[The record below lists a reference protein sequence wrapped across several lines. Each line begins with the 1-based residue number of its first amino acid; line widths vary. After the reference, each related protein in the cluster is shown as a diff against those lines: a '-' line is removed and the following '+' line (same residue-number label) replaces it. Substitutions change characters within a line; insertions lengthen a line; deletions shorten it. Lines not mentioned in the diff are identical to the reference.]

1 MTTTMMQEILRQE
14 EQLADAKRTLDL
26 DALNRIYADELLM
39 TGVLGEPTCT
49 KAAIIDEAK
58 SGIAQ
63 RESAVASGQAFE
75 TSCNNEDMTVTTHG
89 DTAIANYR
97 FVVKFTGPNVD
108 VHRRYRTTNV
118 WIKRDG
124 RWQIIAAHTAF
135 VLDPKQAAMLAG
147 ERVG

>member
-1 MTTTMMQEILRQE
+1 MMTQEILQQE

-49 KAAIIDEAK
+49 KAAILDEAK
-58 SGIAQ
+58 RGIAQ
-63 RESAVASGQAFE
+63 RETAAASGQAFE
-75 TSCNNEDMTVTTHG
+75 ASCYNEDVTVTTYG
-89 DTAIANYR
+89 DTAIASYR
-97 FVVKFTGPNVD
+97 FVVKLTGPNVD

-124 RWQIIAAHTAF
+124 RWQIVAAHSAF
-135 VLDPKQAAMLAG
+135 VLDAKQAAMLAG
-147 ERVG
+147 EVR

>member
-1 MTTTMMQEILRQE
+1 MNTTMTQEILRQE

-58 SGIAQ
+58 RGIAQ
-63 RESAVASGQAFE
+63 RESAAASGQAFD
-75 TSCNNEDMTVTTHG
+75 TSCNNEDVTVTTHG

-135 VLDPKQAAMLAG
+135 VLDAKQAAMLTG
-147 ERVG
+147 EARS

>member
-1 MTTTMMQEILRQE
+1 MFTTQVQEILRQE

-49 KAAIIDEAK
+49 KAAVIDEARR
-58 SGIAQ
+58 GVAQ
-63 RESAVASGQAFE
+63 RDSAVAGGQAFE
-75 TSCNNEDMTVTTHG
+75 TSCNNEDVTVATHG
-89 DTAIANYR
+89 DTAIANDR
-97 FVVKFTGPNVD
+97 FVGKFTGPNVD

-135 VLDPKQAAMLAG
+135 VLDAKQAAMLAG
-147 ERVG
+147 EAR

>member
-1 MTTTMMQEILRQE
+1 MFTTLTQEILRQE

-49 KAAIIDEAK
+49 KAAVIDEARR
-58 SGIAQ
+58 GVAQ
-63 RESAVASGQAFE
+63 RDSAVASGQAFE
-75 TSCNNEDMTVTTHG
+75 TSCNNEDVTVATHG

-135 VLDPKQAAMLAG
+135 VLDAKQAAMLAG
-147 ERVG
+147 EAR

>member
-1 MTTTMMQEILRQE
+1 MFTTQAQEILRQE

-49 KAAIIDEAK
+49 KAAVIDEARR
-58 SGIAQ
+58 GVAQ
-63 RESAVASGQAFE
+63 RDSAVASGQAFE
-75 TSCNNEDMTVTTHG
+75 TSCNNEDVTVATHG

-135 VLDPKQAAMLAG
+135 VLDAKQAAMLAG
-147 ERVG
+147 EAR

>member
-1 MTTTMMQEILRQE
+1 MTTTTMQEILQQE

-39 TGVLGEPTCT
+39 TGVLGEPRCT

-75 TSCNNEDMTVTTHG
+75 TSCNNEDMTVATHG

-147 ERVG
+147 EAR

>member
-1 MTTTMMQEILRQE
+1 MFTTQVQEILRQE

-49 KAAIIDEAK
+49 KAAVIDEARR
-58 SGIAQ
+58 GVAQ
-63 RESAVASGQAFE
+63 RDSAVAGGQAFE
-75 TSCNNEDMTVTTHG
+75 TSCDNEDVTVATHG

-135 VLDPKQAAMLAG
+135 VLDAKQAAMLAG
-147 ERVG
+147 EAR